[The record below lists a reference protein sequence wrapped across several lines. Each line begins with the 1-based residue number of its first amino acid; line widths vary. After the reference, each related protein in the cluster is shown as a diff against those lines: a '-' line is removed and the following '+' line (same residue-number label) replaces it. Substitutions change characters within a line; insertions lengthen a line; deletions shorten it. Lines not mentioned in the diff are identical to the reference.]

1 MKMDDSAKQFMEQY
15 DDVIDDQVHQDMVRL
30 EQMVREWDTG
40 QTKELVDAMVNS
52 SSYMYQ
58 SALNGGFSDEQSFDM
73 ALKLVGLN

>member
-58 SALNGGFSDEQSFDM
+58 SALNGEFSDEQSFDM